1 MPILTPNN
9 LMFGRPNPIPE
20 EDMESIDDANLRK
33 RARYLQKCKNALWSR
48 WSSEYL
54 KGLRERHNLK
64 YQGKENIAKPGDI
77 VVIKG
82 EKRNRAKCKIGVVDK
97 KFKGRDDIV
106 RAVRL
111 RAGKSFLDRP
121 IQHLYPLELSC
132 DRASLKKTLNVNVPE
147 FAPKRN
153 AAKVANESI
162 RIIADE
168 EAQEH

>member
-1 MPILTPNN
+1 
-9 LMFGRPNPIPE
+9 MFGRPNPIPE

-82 EKRNRAKCKIGVVDK
+82 EERNRAKWKIGVVDK

-121 IQHLYPLELSC
+121 IQHL
-132 DRASLKKTLNVNVPE
+132 
-147 FAPKRN
+147 
-153 AAKVANESI
+153 
-162 RIIADE
+162 
-168 EAQEH
+168 